1 MTRRRM
7 MFAGVLGAAILAFAA
22 LIGFAGHNAIF
33 ADDDE
38 DEGNEAL
45 IKRLGAA
52 KVTLQQGLTASKQ
65 EGQPI
70 SGKFEVEEGRFQL
83 SVYTAKGG
91 KFSEV
96 LVDYTSGKVA
106 KVEPIT
112 KGDDFTAAQ
121 AQIAAMAAAKIS
133 LKDAIDKAIGRAAGA
148 RAVGVIPSLKDGQP
162 LASVLL
168 FDGQQLKA
176 TQQSLE

>member
-1 MTRRRM
+1 M
-7 MFAGVLGAAILAFAA
+7 
-22 LIGFAGHNAIF
+22 
-33 ADDDE
+33 
-38 DEGNEAL
+38 
-45 IKRLGAA
+45 
-52 KVTLQQGLTASKQ
+52 
-65 EGQPI
+65 
-70 SGKFEVEEGRFQL
+70 
-83 SVYTAKGG
+83 
-91 KFSEV
+91 

-112 KGDDFTAAQ
+112 KGDDFTVAQ

>member
-7 MFAGVLGAAILAFAA
+7 MFAGVFGAAILGFAA
-22 LIGFAGHNAIF
+22 LIGFAGNNSIF

-52 KVTLQQGLTASKQ
+52 KVTLQQGLTASEQ

-83 SVYTAKGG
+83 SV
-91 KFSEV
+91 
-96 LVDYTSGKVA
+96 
-106 KVEPIT
+106 
-112 KGDDFTAAQ
+112 
-121 AQIAAMAAAKIS
+121 
-133 LKDAIDKAIGRAAGA
+133 
-148 RAVGVIPSLKDGQP
+148 
-162 LASVLL
+162 
-168 FDGQQLKA
+168 
-176 TQQSLE
+176 